1 MAEPWADALAGVPV
15 DLLLDGQWQP
25 RDDRF
30 GVLNP
35 ATGATIAEVADAS
48 VADATAALDACDR
61 VGGQWAATSPRHRS
75 DILWRAYQLMLDRI
89 EQFAA
94 LITFEM
100 GKPLAESRGEVQYA
114 ADYLRWFA
122 EETTRIHG
130 EYRVA
135 PQGDSRIITM
145 RQPVGPCLL
154 ITPWNFPLGM
164 ITRKVAPAIAAG
176 CTMIVKPAHETP
188 LTCLLMGAVFVEAG
202 VPAGVLNIL
211 PTSHSSQMSDAL
223 LADPRLRKLSF
234 TGSTGVGSTLLKGAA
249 RNVVRTS
256 MELGGN
262 APFIVFDDAD
272 LDQAIEG
279 AMVAKFR
286 NGGESCV
293 AANRILVQQDIAER
307 FNAALAERMRSAVAA
322 DGFDPAATV
331 GPVISDKQRRHV
343 DALVQDAV
351 ACGAELRVGGAAR
364 PGDGF
369 FYEPTLVTGVP
380 VAARISREEIFGPV
394 AAVSTFATE
403 AEAIRLANNTEFGL
417 TAFVFTNDLNRAIR
431 VAEALETGMVGLN
444 RGLVSNAAAP
454 FGGIKASGIGR
465 EGGFEGINE
474 YLNTKYIA
482 LDASLF

>member
-1 MAEPWADALAGVPV
+1 MAEPWTDALAGVPL

-176 CTMIVKPAHETP
+176 CTMIVKPAHET
-188 LTCLLMGAVFVEAG
+188 
-202 VPAGVLNIL
+202 
-211 PTSHSSQMSDAL
+211 
-223 LADPRLRKLSF
+223 R
-234 TGSTGVGSTLLKGAA
+234 
-249 RNVVRTS
+249 
-256 MELGGN
+256 
-262 APFIVFDDAD
+262 
-272 LDQAIEG
+272 
-279 AMVAKFR
+279 
-286 NGGESCV
+286 
-293 AANRILVQQDIAER
+293 
-307 FNAALAERMRSAVAA
+307 
-322 DGFDPAATV
+322 
-331 GPVISDKQRRHV
+331 
-343 DALVQDAV
+343 
-351 ACGAELRVGGAAR
+351 
-364 PGDGF
+364 
-369 FYEPTLVTGVP
+369 
-380 VAARISREEIFGPV
+380 
-394 AAVSTFATE
+394 
-403 AEAIRLANNTEFGL
+403 
-417 TAFVFTNDLNRAIR
+417 
-431 VAEALETGMVGLN
+431 
-444 RGLVSNAAAP
+444 
-454 FGGIKASGIGR
+454 
-465 EGGFEGINE
+465 
-474 YLNTKYIA
+474 
-482 LDASLF
+482 